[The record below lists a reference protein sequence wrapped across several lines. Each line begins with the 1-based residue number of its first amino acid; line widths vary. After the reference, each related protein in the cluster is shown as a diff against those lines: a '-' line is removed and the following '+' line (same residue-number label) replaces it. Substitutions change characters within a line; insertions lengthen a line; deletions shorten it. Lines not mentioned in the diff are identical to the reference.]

1 MAMSKKNDSTSATI
15 AQNKR
20 ARHDYFIEDTYEAG
34 IVLQGWEVKALR
46 AGRMSLVDSYVL
58 LKDGE
63 AFLLGSNITPL
74 LSTSTHYVPEATRTR
89 KLLLNRRELNRL
101 IGAVQQKGYTCLALS
116 FYWKNGLAKCQIGLA
131 KGKQTHDK
139 RQTEK
144 ERDWQREKARVFRIN

>member
-1 MAMSKKNDSTSATI
+1 MSKQPQQSSASI

-34 IVLQGWEVKALR
+34 LVLQGWEVKALR
-46 AGRMSLVDSYVL
+46 AGRISLVDSYVL

-74 LSTSTHYVPEATRTR
+74 LSTSSHYVPEATRTR
-89 KLLLNRRELNRL
+89 KLLLNKRELARL
-101 IGAVQQKGYTCLALS
+101 IGAVQQKGFTCLALS

-131 KGKQTHDK
+131 KGKQQHDK

-144 ERDWQREKARVFRIN
+144 ERDWQREKQRMFRTN

>member
-1 MAMSKKNDSTSATI
+1 MSKHPQQSSNSI

-46 AGRMSLVDSYVL
+46 AGRISLVDSYVL

-74 LSTSTHYVPEATRTR
+74 LSTSSHYVPEATRTR
-89 KLLLNRRELNRL
+89 KLLLNKRELARL
-101 IGAVQQKGYTCLALS
+101 IGAVQQKGFTCLALS

-131 KGKQTHDK
+131 KGKQQHDK

-144 ERDWQREKARVFRIN
+144 ERDWQREKQRVFRIN

>member
-1 MAMSKKNDSTSATI
+1 MSKKNESGSNTI

-20 ARHDYFIEDTYEAG
+20 ARHDYFIEDTFEAG

-58 LKDGE
+58 LKDSE

-74 LSTSTHYVPEATRTR
+74 LSTSSHYVPEATRTR
-89 KLLLNRRELNRL
+89 KLLLNRREINRL

-131 KGKQTHDK
+131 KGKQQHA
-139 RQTEK
+139 EK
-144 ERDWQREKARVFRIN
+144 DRDWQREKQRIFRIN

>member
-1 MAMSKKNDSTSATI
+1 
-15 AQNKR
+15 
-20 ARHDYFIEDTYEAG
+20 
-34 IVLQGWEVKALR
+34 
-46 AGRMSLVDSYVL
+46 MSLVDSYVL

-131 KGKQTHDK
+131 KGKQQHDK
-139 RQTEK
+139 RHSEK
-144 ERDWQREKARVFRIN
+144 ERDWQREKQRIFRNH

>member
-1 MAMSKKNDSTSATI
+1 
-15 AQNKR
+15 
-20 ARHDYFIEDTYEAG
+20 
-34 IVLQGWEVKALR
+34 
-46 AGRMSLVDSYVL
+46 VDSYVL

-89 KLLLNRRELNRL
+89 KLLLNRKEINRL

-131 KGKQTHDK
+131 KGKQLHDK
-139 RQTEK
+139 RHAEK
-144 ERDWQREKARVFRIN
+144 DRDWQREKQRIFRNN